1 MFSEPVVYVD
11 LETTGVSAQRAK
23 IIEVGAI
30 RVEDGEVVEEFKSFI
45 NPGAPIPYF
54 ITNITGITDAD
65 VVQAPYFE
73 DIAYQ
78 LDQILK
84 GAIFIAHNVRFDYS
98 FIKNQLESSGYKFRP
113 KMLCTVRLS
122 RALYPEARGHSL
134 EKIILR
140 HGLRVSAR
148 HRAYDD
154 AKAIKD
160 FSELAYKEHGAI
172 KFSEAIKRQLRA
184 STIPPN
190 LKHDIKSVTSNPGVY
205 VYEDEAG
212 RPLYVG
218 KSKNLKQRLS
228 SHFTSDIS
236 SVKEMKMS
244 QSVHSIKTIETGSEL
259 EALLLESKMVKEL
272 LPLHNRQLRRQ
283 RELAVVSKTVAE
295 DGYIRLTTESV
306 RQLDQQ
312 NLENVYGV
320 YTSLAKARTALET
333 KCRAF
338 NLCPKLLGLEKS
350 SRACFLS
357 QLGKC
362 RGACSAKESA
372 EVYNARL
379 EIAMERSRIDSW
391 PYDGPVRISESDISA
406 IEVDKWVILRRIYGN
421 SKVQNLHPVFDLDN
435 YKILRGYLLKNPA
448 SVKPLS

>member
-154 AKAIKD
+154 A
-160 FSELAYKEHGAI
+160 
-172 KFSEAIKRQLRA
+172 
-184 STIPPN
+184 
-190 LKHDIKSVTSNPGVY
+190 
-205 VYEDEAG
+205 
-212 RPLYVG
+212 
-218 KSKNLKQRLS
+218 
-228 SHFTSDIS
+228 
-236 SVKEMKMS
+236 
-244 QSVHSIKTIETGSEL
+244 
-259 EALLLESKMVKEL
+259 
-272 LPLHNRQLRRQ
+272 
-283 RELAVVSKTVAE
+283 
-295 DGYIRLTTESV
+295 
-306 RQLDQQ
+306 
-312 NLENVYGV
+312 
-320 YTSLAKARTALET
+320 
-333 KCRAF
+333 
-338 NLCPKLLGLEKS
+338 
-350 SRACFLS
+350 
-357 QLGKC
+357 
-362 RGACSAKESA
+362 
-372 EVYNARL
+372 
-379 EIAMERSRIDSW
+379 
-391 PYDGPVRISESDISA
+391 
-406 IEVDKWVILRRIYGN
+406 
-421 SKVQNLHPVFDLDN
+421 
-435 YKILRGYLLKNPA
+435 
-448 SVKPLS
+448 